1 MKPYIIPTIRVRTAN
16 MEPLLAG
23 SKKYLPYSP
32 DSGTT
37 DESLSKIH
45 DEIWDY

>member
-23 SKKYLPYSP
+23 SQQFIPYSP
-32 DSGTT
+32 DTDTT
-37 DESLSKIH
+37 DESLSKMN
-45 DEIWDY
+45 EVWDY